1 MFRTFAVFVNLIKT
15 IYIFLKTL
23 YFIVDHYHATMDIS
37 RREKKIM
44 DEKPSISQQHIEDKK
59 INHQIQ
65 LSVLII
71 ILMTMKIF
79 ATITIFETP
88 TL

>member
-1 MFRTFAVFVNLIKT
+1 
-15 IYIFLKTL
+15 
-23 YFIVDHYHATMDIS
+23 
-37 RREKKIM
+37 M
-44 DEKPSISQQHIEDKK
+44 DEKPSFSQQHIEDKK

-65 LSVLII
+65 LTVLII

-79 ATITIFETP
+79 ATISIFETP

>member
-1 MFRTFAVFVNLIKT
+1 
-15 IYIFLKTL
+15 
-23 YFIVDHYHATMDIS
+23 
-37 RREKKIM
+37 M

-65 LSVLII
+65 LTVLII
-71 ILMTMKIF
+71 ILMKIF

>member
-1 MFRTFAVFVNLIKT
+1 
-15 IYIFLKTL
+15 
-23 YFIVDHYHATMDIS
+23 MDIS

-65 LSVLII
+65 LTVLII
-71 ILMTMKIF
+71 ILMKIF

-88 TL
+88 TLWKKDTKYEIKITIIIFFALKRTRNP

>member
-1 MFRTFAVFVNLIKT
+1 MQQW
-15 IYIFLKTL
+15 IFQEERKN
-23 YFIVDHYHATMDIS
+23 D
-37 RREKKIM
+37 M

>member
-1 MFRTFAVFVNLIKT
+1 
-15 IYIFLKTL
+15 
-23 YFIVDHYHATMDIS
+23 MDIS

-65 LSVLII
+65 LTVLII

>member
-1 MFRTFAVFVNLIKT
+1 
-15 IYIFLKTL
+15 
-23 YFIVDHYHATMDIS
+23 MDIS

-44 DEKPSISQQHIEDKK
+44 DEKPSISQQQIEDKK
-59 INHQIQ
+59 VNHQIQ
-65 LSVLII
+65 LTVLII

-88 TL
+88 TS

>member
-1 MFRTFAVFVNLIKT
+1 
-15 IYIFLKTL
+15 
-23 YFIVDHYHATMDIS
+23 MD
-37 RREKKIM
+37 K
-44 DEKPSISQQHIEDKK
+44 KPSISQHNIEDKK
-59 INHQIQ
+59 TNHQIQ

>member
-1 MFRTFAVFVNLIKT
+1 
-15 IYIFLKTL
+15 
-23 YFIVDHYHATMDIS
+23 
-37 RREKKIM
+37 M

-71 ILMTMKIF
+71 IVMTMKIF

>member
-1 MFRTFAVFVNLIKT
+1 
-15 IYIFLKTL
+15 
-23 YFIVDHYHATMDIS
+23 MDIS

>member
-1 MFRTFAVFVNLIKT
+1 
-15 IYIFLKTL
+15 
-23 YFIVDHYHATMDIS
+23 
-37 RREKKIM
+37 M
-44 DEKPSISQQHIEDKK
+44 DEKPSISQQLIEDKK

-65 LSVLII
+65 LTVLII

>member
-1 MFRTFAVFVNLIKT
+1 
-15 IYIFLKTL
+15 
-23 YFIVDHYHATMDIS
+23 
-37 RREKKIM
+37 M
-44 DEKPSISQQHIEDKK
+44 DEKPSFSQQHIEDKK

-65 LSVLII
+65 LTVLII
-71 ILMTMKIF
+71 IPMTMKIF

>member
-1 MFRTFAVFVNLIKT
+1 
-15 IYIFLKTL
+15 
-23 YFIVDHYHATMDIS
+23 
-37 RREKKIM
+37 M
-44 DEKPSISQQHIEDKK
+44 DEKPSISQQHIEDKQ

-65 LSVLII
+65 LTVLII

>member
-1 MFRTFAVFVNLIKT
+1 
-15 IYIFLKTL
+15 
-23 YFIVDHYHATMDIS
+23 
-37 RREKKIM
+37 M
-44 DEKPSISQQHIEDKK
+44 DEKPSISKQHIEDKK

-65 LSVLII
+65 LTVLIT

-79 ATITIFETP
+79 ATVTIFETP

>member
-1 MFRTFAVFVNLIKT
+1 
-15 IYIFLKTL
+15 
-23 YFIVDHYHATMDIS
+23 MDIS
-37 RREKKIM
+37 RREKKNM

-79 ATITIFETP
+79 AIITIFETP
-88 TL
+88 TKWKKKDSKYEIKITIHNTFCT

>member
-1 MFRTFAVFVNLIKT
+1 
-15 IYIFLKTL
+15 
-23 YFIVDHYHATMDIS
+23 
-37 RREKKIM
+37 M
-44 DEKPSISQQHIEDKK
+44 DEKPSISQQQIEDKK
-59 INHQIQ
+59 VNHQIQ
-65 LSVLII
+65 LTILIF

>member
-1 MFRTFAVFVNLIKT
+1 
-15 IYIFLKTL
+15 
-23 YFIVDHYHATMDIS
+23 
-37 RREKKIM
+37 M

-59 INHQIQ
+59 VNHQIQ
-65 LSVLII
+65 LTVLII

-88 TL
+88 AL

>member
-1 MFRTFAVFVNLIKT
+1 MQQW
-15 IYIFLKTL
+15 IFQEEK
-23 YFIVDHYHATMDIS
+23 
-37 RREKKIM
+37 KKIM

-79 ATITIFETP
+79 CYNY
-88 TL
+88 

>member
-1 MFRTFAVFVNLIKT
+1 
-15 IYIFLKTL
+15 
-23 YFIVDHYHATMDIS
+23 
-37 RREKKIM
+37 M
-44 DEKPSISQQHIEDKK
+44 DEKPSISQKLVEDKK
-59 INHQIQ
+59 INHQIK
-65 LSVLII
+65 LTVLII

>member
-1 MFRTFAVFVNLIKT
+1 M
-15 IYIFLKTL
+15 KTL
-23 YFIVDHYHATMDIS
+23 YFIVDHYHATINIL
-37 RREKKIM
+37 RKEKKNDM
-44 DEKPSISQQHIEDKK
+44 DEKPSISQQHIEDKQ

-65 LSVLII
+65 LTVLII

>member
-1 MFRTFAVFVNLIKT
+1 
-15 IYIFLKTL
+15 
-23 YFIVDHYHATMDIS
+23 
-37 RREKKIM
+37 M

-59 INHQIQ
+59 INNQIQ

>member
-1 MFRTFAVFVNLIKT
+1 
-15 IYIFLKTL
+15 
-23 YFIVDHYHATMDIS
+23 
-37 RREKKIM
+37 M

-79 ATITIFETP
+79 ATVTIFETP
-88 TL
+88 TLWKKYTKYEIKITIIIFLHLNVHETPSLMRCAKNKINL

>member
-1 MFRTFAVFVNLIKT
+1 
-15 IYIFLKTL
+15 
-23 YFIVDHYHATMDIS
+23 MDIS

-59 INHQIQ
+59 VNHQIQ
-65 LSVLII
+65 LTVLII

-88 TL
+88 ALWKKDTKYEIKITIHNIFCT